1 MRYALLAFAGGCL
14 MALGIAG
21 LALREAP
28 RALPMPPPKTEATLS
43 GTARPDMG
51 GQPPAP
57 TIPSTPCTPPFEI
70 VASNLPA
77 TLGVAPGR
85 GSVTVRVAPLPEGEH
100 AFEVLVMVDVGFA
113 GGTLAPSGPEVTGF
127 LAGRAHPVAG
137 PGQTI
142 TFDVPVPPAGGP
154 VEVDGVPRGSRW
166 DAVTASPRLGP
177 PVLKGTSTQ
186 EGRVLRVDT
195 NGRPPC
201 VTTP

>member
-1 MRYALLAFAGGCL
+1 MRQALLAFLGGCL
-14 MALGIAG
+14 MALGMAG
-21 LALREAP
+21 IALREAP
-28 RALPMPPPKTEATLS
+28 RALPTPSPKTEATLS

-77 TLGVAPGR
+77 TLGAAPGR

-100 AFEVLVMVDVGFA
+100 AFEVLVMVDA
-113 GGTLAPSGPEVTGF
+113 GLVAGPSIAGF
-127 LAGRAHPVAG
+127 LAGRARPAPG
-137 PGQTI
+137 PRQTF
-142 TFDVPVPPAGGP
+142 TFDVTVPAASGP
-154 VEVDGVPRGSRW
+154 MEVDGVTQERRW

-186 EGRVLRVDT
+186 GGGVLRVDT